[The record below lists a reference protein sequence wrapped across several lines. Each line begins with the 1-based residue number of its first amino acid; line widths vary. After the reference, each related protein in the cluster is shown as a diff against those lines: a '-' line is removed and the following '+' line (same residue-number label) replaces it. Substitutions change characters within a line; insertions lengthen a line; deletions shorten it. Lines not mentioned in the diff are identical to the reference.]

1 MPTFTRNNQG
11 LSLVGVIIGIGLMIL
26 LFLGVFGMFRSSLA
40 ILFDSTARSGAAAL
54 MEERME
60 YIRSLPYRDVGTKN
74 GIPPGVLEE
83 TETITLNDIT
93 YQRRTF
99 VQFYDDPADG
109 TGASDDNN
117 VTQDYKRAKVAVT
130 WEDGGRT
137 RTIESASFIMPNG
150 IETSQGGGTLSI
162 RVFDAV
168 GSPVENAEINIANAS
183 TSPAIDTTTFTDG
196 DGKIR
201 FSGAP
206 AAAGYEVSVSKS
218 GYSQSRTYDRTS
230 TNVDPSPG
238 HLTVATSSVTT
249 ASFPIDELSTVN
261 LQTLTPIKNATD
273 TISFVNPSAIAS
285 SSNTTIDDGQLRLA
299 TAGSGYATSGVAY
312 TRTVGTSSLYR
323 WQETQFNATTS
334 PNTDMR
340 LYVVSES
347 GGDYTRLTD
356 SELSGNDAGFT
367 SSPIDISD
375 VSTSTY
381 SQLAFELRLNTS
393 ATSTTP
399 RIGTTTTKYR
409 YGRAPLPNVNFDI
422 RGDKTIGEKSNGDS
436 IYKQTYSTSTEVS
449 GKNTFTDLEWDAYTF
464 TPTPTSDRRIA
475 SACPAEPLNLA
486 PATTTDL
493 KLAIANIA
501 SDSDHSLRVV
511 VNGGGGDTISGATT
525 TLSASTTAPITKIT
539 GPCGQTFYGNLDD
552 DVTYD
557 VSVFAD
563 GYASSTEADVTVS
576 GAATIPVQLTTN

>member
-40 ILFDSTARSGAAAL
+40 ILFDSTARSGATAL

-93 YQRRTF
+93 YQRRVF

-109 TGASDDNN
+109 TGASDNNN
-117 VTQDYKRAKVAVT
+117 VTQDYKRAKVAVS

-137 RTIESASFIMPNG
+137 RTIESASFIMPDG

-218 GYSQSRTYDRTS
+218 GYSQARTYDRTS

-273 TISFVNPSAIAS
+273 TISFFNSSAVAS

-334 PNTDMR
+334 ANTDMR

-356 SELSGNDAGFT
+356 SELSGNDAGFVN
-367 SSPIDISD
+367 SPIDISD

-381 SQLAFELRLNTS
+381 SQLAFELRLDTS
-393 ATSTTP
+393 TTSTTP
-399 RIGTTTTKYR
+399 RVGTTTTKYR

-436 IYKQTYSTSTEVS
+436 IYKQTYSTSTDAS
-449 GKNTFTDLEWDAYTF
+449 GENTFTDLEWDAYTF

-511 VNGGGGDTISGATT
+511 VNDGGGAAITGATT

-539 GPCGQTFYGNLDD
+539 GPCGQTFYENLDD

-576 GAATIPVQLTTN
+576 GAATIPVQLSTN